1 MLSSVRL
8 KNRSFANLTNIRIFM
23 YTLPFKPLHTIWLKA
38 AVAGSIWASTE
49 IILGSFLHNLK
60 VPFSGTFLAFIGVF
74 LMVAFLQYWNDKGL
88 IWRAGLICA
97 LMKSISPS
105 AVIIGPMTGIM
116 MEALLLQWMIS
127 LFGNRIFAYML
138 GGGLAVFS
146 ALVHKVTNL
155 LIMYGFDFIGI
166 LKALYQY
173 LLKQSGWQ
181 GLSATALLFWI
192 SGIYLAAGM
201 IAALLGYLSGRRAG
215 RNLKQDSPLS
225 AITLAQTNPLFNES
239 GKQSYSRWLLLL
251 NIVLITG
258 ILLLINLNLWIP
270 GSLAAVSF
278 LSFCFIRYRHSL
290 KRLRKPT
297 FWIYFFVITFV
308 ATFLWKG
315 IPKEGIWY
323 SDGLV
328 TGLRM
333 NLRALIIMVGFAAIS
348 AELKNPIIKSVLYS
362 RGFASLYQALSLAFS
377 ALPGIIEDQK
387 GLKSL
392 FRNGAMEF
400 LFRKSG
406 QLLEIFQHEH
416 ATRPD
421 VVIVT
426 GDVRQGKTTFTG
438 QLVKILREKGIRT
451 GGFLATGIQEYGQR
465 TGFNLLDLKTG
476 REFPLCS
483 TIPDENRIRYGRY
496 YFDPQ
501 AFEEGRFLI
510 SPENLRDCDLVI
522 IDEVGPLELNNQGW
536 NEPIE
541 QLCSVKKP
549 LQLWIIRK
557 SLVKAASRK
566 WNTANLYVFDI
577 AADSPSDCALW
588 ISKML
593 HTSTPAHQHTSTLA
607 HQKPNN

>member
-1 MLSSVRL
+1 MH
-8 KNRSFANLTNIRIFM
+8 
-23 YTLPFKPLHTIWLKA
+23 TLPFTPLRTIWLKA

-74 LMVAFLQYWNDKGL
+74 LMVAFLQFWNEKGL

-116 MEALLLQWMIS
+116 MEALLLQWMLS
-127 LFGNRIFAYML
+127 LFGNRLFAGLL
-138 GGGLAVFS
+138 GGALAVFS

-155 LIMYGFDFIGI
+155 LIMYGFDFIQI
-166 LKALYQY
+166 LKALYHY
-173 LLKQSGWQ
+173 LLKQSGWK
-181 GLSATALLFWI
+181 GLSAFELILWI
-192 SGIYLAAGM
+192 SAIYLASGM
-201 IAALLGYLSGRRAG
+201 LAALLGYLSGKRAV
-215 RNLKQDSPLS
+215 RNLQHTGPLPS
-225 AITLAQTNPLFNES
+225 IALAQTNPLFNES
-239 GKQSYSRWLLLL
+239 GKQPYSRWLLVM
-251 NIVLITG
+251 NILFILG
-258 ILLLINLNLWIP
+258 ILLLINLNQWIP
-270 GSLAAVSF
+270 GGIAALLF

-315 IPKEGIWY
+315 IPREGFWY

-362 RGFASLYQALSLAFS
+362 RGFASLYQALSLAFA
-377 ALPGIIEDQK
+377 ALPGIIEDHR
-387 GLKSL
+387 GMKSL
-392 FRNGAMEF
+392 FRNGAMEH

-406 QLLEIFQHEH
+406 QLLEQFQHEH

-421 VVIVT
+421 VVMVT
-426 GDVRQGKTTFTG
+426 GEVRQGKTTFTG
-438 QLVKILREKGIRT
+438 ELVKILREKGIRT
-451 GGFLATGIQEYGQR
+451 GGFLATGIHTHGQR
-465 TGFNLLDLKTG
+465 TGFNLVDLKTD
-476 REFPLCS
+476 REIPLCS
-483 TIPDENRIRYGRY
+483 TTPDENRIRYGRY
-496 YFDPQ
+496 YFDPR
-501 AFEEGRFLI
+501 AFEEGRQLLT
-510 SPENLRDCDLVI
+510 PDNLQDCDLVI
-522 IDEVGPLELNNQGW
+522 LDEVGPLELNNQGW
-536 NEPIE
+536 NESIE
-541 QLCSVKKP
+541 QLCSAKKP
-549 LQLWIIRK
+549 LQLWVIRK

-577 AADSPSDCALW
+577 SEDSPGDCGLW
-588 ISKML
+588 VCKML
-593 HTSTPAHQHTSTLA
+593 SR
-607 HQKPNN
+607 